1 MGLWDIQWIITTLGS
16 LTHGHR
22 NFQWISLGICLP
34 NYQTPGP
41 LDPASV
47 RHMLGE
53 TICSGWSELDHL
65 IGQLWESRSICLKV
79 RWSMPPIGGVPRS
92 YMEALLPKA
101 TARGIAVL
109 TEKAVDL
116 RN

>member
-1 MGLWDIQWIITTLGS
+1 MTLGTI
-16 LTHGHR
+16 THSHR
-22 NFQWISLGICLP
+22 NFQWISLGIYLP
-34 NYQTPGP
+34 NDQTPGP
-41 LDPASV
+41 PNPASV
-47 RHMLGE
+47 RHVLGE
-53 TICSGWSELDHL
+53 TICLVWSELDHL
-65 IGQLWESRSICLKV
+65 IGQLWESHSTCPKV
-79 RWSMPPIGGVPRS
+79 QWSMPSIETVSRC